1 MSSIAVPRAVVPR
14 RAWQTDLPVLLVAV
28 VWGASYLAA
37 KDITTARTVL
47 AVLVLRFALVL
58 PVLAVVGHRSL
69 RALTAAQWRGAAL
82 LGLILAG
89 IFLLETYGVVHTS
102 ATNAGLIISLTMIF
116 TPLAEAAV
124 TRTRPSRGFL
134 GAAALSVLGV
144 LLLTQGA
151 GFTRPSLGDLLMLL
165 AALARTLHVLAMSRT
180 KAVRGADALPLTT
193 VQLGTAV
200 AVFALLSTGADTTP
214 WETVSDFGVR
224 EWAGLLFLSVFCTLF
239 AFFVQMWAVRRTSPS
254 RVSLLLGTEPPVG
267 RRGRYRPGRRTPRR
281 ARTGG
286 RPARPAGDSV
296 GARGRTVTPG
306 GLGAARRAAPDGPA
320 ATVPSVPLGGVTSWR
335 GTGSRPCRGR
345 GRWAVWPGRRCRS
358 GRRRLRCRA
367 VGPRWSSTGVP
378 RSCRS
383 AGRGAGVGD
392 VALAVGELVDDG
404 AGHRGAVGSDPLRRA
419 KPGRASRSCAGCR
432 PGGWRRRCPG

>member
-1 MSSIAVPRAVVPR
+1 MSSIAVPRAVEPR
-14 RAWQTDLPVLLVAV
+14 RAWSTDLPVLLVAV

-151 GFTRPSLGDLLMLL
+151 GFSRPSLGDLLMLL

-200 AVFALLSTGADTTP
+200 VVFALLSTGADTTP
-214 WETVSDFGVR
+214 WETVADFGMR

-254 RVSLLLGTEPPVG
+254 RVSLLLGTEPLWAAAAGIALGGERLGALGLVG
-267 RRGRYRPGRRTPRR
+267 GVLVLLGTAWGR
-281 ARTGG
+281 
-286 RPARPAGDSV
+286 
-296 GARGRTVTPG
+296 
-306 GLGAARRAAPDGPA
+306 GAAR
-320 ATVPSVPLGGVTSWR
+320 
-335 GTGSRPCRGR
+335 
-345 GRWAVWPGRRCRS
+345 
-358 GRRRLRCRA
+358 
-367 VGPRWSSTGVP
+367 
-378 RSCRS
+378 
-383 AGRGAGVGD
+383 
-392 VALAVGELVDDG
+392 
-404 AGHRGAVGSDPLRRA
+404 
-419 KPGRASRSCAGCR
+419 
-432 PGGWRRRCPG
+432 